1 MRKHQNFF
9 NSTNINNAANSY
21 VNVKIN
27 DDVIKISDPSKLMLT
42 KISDNNE
49 NSKVKYKKKKNV
61 FIIRD
66 SMVNGIEEPDD
77 FCTNQL
83 LSISYQIYKS
93 FDHRQISEK
102 WISTLIPK
110 NNRKSLDTHPPLT
123 FNKKFVKQVQF
134 KKHLGVCLDGKV
146 GFREHLQNMFE
157 KVNKTISL
165 LPKLQ
170 NNLPRTPLCSN
181 NS

>member
-27 DDVIKISDPSKLMLT
+27 DDVIKISDPSELMLT

-83 LSISYQIYKS
+83 LPISYQIYKS

-102 WISTLIPK
+102 WISTMIPK
-110 NNRKSLDTHPPLT
+110 NNRKSLD
-123 FNKKFVKQVQF
+123 
-134 KKHLGVCLDGKV
+134 
-146 GFREHLQNMFE
+146 
-157 KVNKTISL
+157 I
-165 LPKLQ
+165 
-170 NNLPRTPLCSN
+170 TPSIDL
-181 NS
+181 